1 MAYLVRAKIPD
12 ICSRATYLR
21 FVTGRCILAPA
32 FAHWV
37 ARPSFDEHLTKQIK
51 RLRIGAEC

>member
-1 MAYLVRAKIPD
+1 
-12 ICSRATYLR
+12 
-21 FVTGRCILAPA
+21 VTGRCILARA

-37 ARPSFDEHLTKQIK
+37 ARSSFDEHLRNKIK